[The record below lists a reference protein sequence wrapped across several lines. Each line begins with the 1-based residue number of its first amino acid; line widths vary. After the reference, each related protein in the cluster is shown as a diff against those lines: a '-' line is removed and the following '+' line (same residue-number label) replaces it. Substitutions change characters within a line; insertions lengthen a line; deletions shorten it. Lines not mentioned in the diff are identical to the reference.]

1 MRSLLLF
8 LRERNLTHY
17 VENFEEAKNFN
28 IIDIHTKL
36 CILII
41 IIVMK
46 NSVLMVKK

>member
-1 MRSLLLF
+1 MCSLLFF

-36 CILII
+36 CIHSIN
-41 IIVMK
+41 IVM
-46 NSVLMVKK
+46 